1 MNFQQP
7 QYMDK
12 PAFLAW
18 VEGRY
23 ELAGGQVVMM
33 TGGTKWHQL
42 IVGNTYTLL
51 RTKLDPKRWTV
62 MTVFGLDI
70 GPRTVR
76 YPDVVVDHPGTKG
89 RDLITK
95 APVLIVEILSPSSE
109 KTDFG
114 VKAAEYAQLPSVDA
128 YLILAQDEVKAW
140 LYIRGATQF
149 LAPQEV
155 EGRSE
160 TLTLPALDITLSLA
174 DIYEG
179 IEFD

>member
-1 MNFQQP
+1 
-7 QYMDK
+7 
-12 PAFLAW
+12 
-18 VEGRY
+18 
-23 ELAGGQVVMM
+23 M
-33 TGGTKWHQL
+33 TE
-42 IVGNTYTLL
+42 
-51 RTKLDPKRWTV
+51 
-62 MTVFGLDI
+62 FGLDI

-95 APVLIVEILSPSSE
+95 APVLIVEVLSPSTE
-109 KTDFG
+109 NTDFG
-114 VKAAEYAQLPSVDA
+114 IKAAEYARLPTVDA

-140 LYIRGATQF
+140 LYVRGTTQF

-155 EGRSE
+155 KGRSE
-160 TLTLPALDITLSLA
+160 TLTLASLDITLLLA